1 MTERHET
8 WKDREEEPVARDG
21 NKFKPVHPETAVRKE
36 DLNRIRGMQE
46 IKDFDTGPTNH
57 TSNPSG

>member
-1 MTERHET
+1 MTNEPWADKEVQA
-8 WKDREEEPVARDG
+8 DAREGA
-21 NKFKPVHPETAVRKE
+21 KFKPVHPEDATTKAE
-36 DLNRIRGMQE
+36 MNRIRGMQE